1 MKEQINKRCFYI
13 AVVGCFITILI
24 FEILTPM
31 MSDDLMYRKI
41 VQGAGSFLDLFRQ
54 EYDHYMNHI
63 GRSVGHIVMR
73 FLMYPQSLV
82 PGKIVLAAVF
92 TLMTWLMYRL
102 AAGGPQDTAGLG
114 GTVADTN
121 KVPAKEAGWGL
132 RKNPGDVRLYVLGVL
147 LVWIFGVSFSDTVLW
162 LTGAC
167 NYMVTTTIILAD
179 MLLYEWIC
187 GAGDKGDGSECHLQP
202 KVTFRTV
209 PFVTSIILGLAA
221 GWCNENTS
229 GGLILYVLYLI
240 WKVRFREHRTLPLP
254 LITGLSANIVG
265 FIIMLLS
272 PGNAMRLAAEE
283 TNQNIIVQMA
293 ARFFTVTQTVYELFF
308 PLLIAAVIIAV
319 LLYYR
324 GVSFR
329 QAERFYLF
337 LFLFAA
343 TSYALMLAP
352 QAQDRA
358 FFGAGIFLFIALMQ
372 GVELIDV
379 MEADE
384 SAGTG
389 TMTHLSEDERV
400 IVPVPHDSSA
410 MIKTL
415 IVSIMLLF
423 MFFTYVT
430 SAAKLIWIY
439 RESKERMDYLAAQ
452 QAAGAEES
460 GAPLLRPQFETK
472 YSSAHRMD
480 LDGKFTYWVNG
491 MYAEYYDLNL
501 IWGVE
506 REEWTEY

>member
-1 MKEQINKRCFYI
+1 MMVLMNDRKLIKSKKCVVI
-13 AVVGCFITILI
+13 AVILCFITILI
-24 FEILTPM
+24 YELLTPM
-31 MSDDLMYRKI
+31 MSDDLKYRII
-41 VQGAGSFLDLFRQ
+41 VRGAGSVFELFRQ

-73 FLMYPQSLV
+73 FLMYPESLI
-82 PGKIVLAAVF
+82 PAKAVLAAVF

-102 AAGGPQDTAGLG
+102 TEGKRG
-114 GTVADTN
+114 
-121 KVPAKEAGWGL
+121 
-132 RKNPGDVRLYVLGVL
+132 VRLYMMGVL
-147 LVWIFGVSFSDTVLW
+147 LLWIFGVAFSDTVLW

-179 MLLYEWIC
+179 MLFYERIC
-187 GAGDKGDGSECHLQP
+187 GAGDKGVSP
-202 KVTFRTV
+202 VS
-209 PFVTSIILGLAA
+209 FVTSIILGLAA

-229 GGLILYVLYLI
+229 GGLMLYALYLI
-240 WKVRFREHRTLPLP
+240 WSVRFREHRTLPLP
-254 LITGLSANIVG
+254 LITGLCANVAG
-265 FIIMLLS
+265 FLIMLLS
-272 PGNAMRLAAEE
+272 PGNASRLAAEE

-293 ARFFTVTQTVYELFF
+293 ARFFTVSQTVYELFF
-308 PLLIAAVIIAV
+308 PLLVAAVIIAV

-324 GVSFR
+324 GVTFR

-337 LFLFAA
+337 LFLFVA

-358 FFGAGIFLFIALMQ
+358 FFGAGVFLFIALMQ
-372 GVELIDV
+372 GVGLLG
-379 MEADE
+379 DE
-384 SAGTG
+384 K
-389 TMTHLSEDERV
+389 
-400 IVPVPHDSSA
+400 
-410 MIKTL
+410 IKTL
-415 IVSIMLLF
+415 AVAIMLLF
-423 MFFTYVT
+423 MLFTYVT

-480 LDGKFTYWVNG
+480 LDGKFTYWVNE
-491 MYAEYYDLNL
+491 MYSEYYDLKL
-501 IWGVE
+501 IWGVP